1 MHILLIE
8 DEPKVGR
15 VISRAL
21 RENAYVVDIALTGLD
36 GLQLAAAHRYDAIL
50 LDVLLPGMSGIGV
63 CQRLRR
69 SGAQTPV
76 LMLTAQSLVEQRVEG
91 LDAGADDYLVKP
103 FAISEL
109 LARLRALL
117 RRGLSERS
125 TTTRYADLELDSRNR
140 RAKRG
145 ESAIALSGKEFLLLE
160 LLLTRAPNHVTRSEV
175 IEYVWG
181 LQFDRDSNLVEVYI
195 SRLRDKID
203 RDQPVRLIHTIRG
216 AGYRISLPE

>member
-145 ESAIALSGKEFLLLE
+145 GSAIALSGKEFLLLE

>member
-8 DEPKVGR
+8 DEPRVGR

-21 RENAYVVDIALTGLD
+21 RENAYVVDIALTGPD
-36 GLQLAAAHRYDAIL
+36 GLQLATAHRYDAIL

-69 SGAQTPV
+69 LGAHTPI

-125 TTTRYADLELDSRNR
+125 TTMSYADLELDSRKR
-140 RAKRG
+140 RAKRSG
-145 ESAIALSGKEFLLLE
+145 GAIALSAKEFLLLE

-216 AGYRISLPE
+216 AGYRIGLPE

>member
-8 DEPKVGR
+8 DEPKLGR
-15 VISRAL
+15 VVSRAL
-21 RENAYVVDIALTGLD
+21 SENAYVTDIASTGPG
-36 GLQLAAAHRYDAIL
+36 GLELATAYSYDAIL
-50 LDVLLPGMSGIGV
+50 LDVVLPGMTGIEV

-69 SGAQTPV
+69 LGRQTPIM
-76 LMLTAQSLVEQRVEG
+76 MLTARSMVEQKVEG

-117 RRGLSERS
+117 RRELSERRA
-125 TTTRYADLELDSRNR
+125 TLNYADLALDTRNR
-140 RAKRG
+140 RATRG
-145 ESAIALSGKEFLLLE
+145 GVAIALSVKEFLLLE
-160 LLLTRAPNHVTRSEV
+160 LLLTRAPDFVTRSEF

-203 RDQPVRLIHTIRG
+203 RDQPFRLIHTVRG
-216 AGYRISLPE
+216 AGYRIGLPE

>member
-1 MHILLIE
+1 MHVLLIE
-8 DEPKVGR
+8 DEPKIGR
-15 VISRAL
+15 IISRAL
-21 RENAYVVDIALTGLD
+21 RENAYVVDIALTGPD
-36 GLQLAAAHRYDAIL
+36 GLQLATACHYDAIL
-50 LDVLLPGMSGIGV
+50 LDVLLPGLNGIEV

-69 SGAQTPV
+69 LGLRTPV

-109 LARLRALL
+109 LARLRALV

-125 TTTRYADLELDSRNR
+125 TTMSYADLELDTRNR
-140 RAKRG
+140 CAKRSG
-145 ESAIALSGKEFLLLE
+145 SVIALSKKEFLLLE
-160 LLLTRAPNHVTRSEV
+160 LLLARAPNPVTRSEV

-203 RDQPVRLIHTIRG
+203 RDQPPRLIQTVRG
-216 AGYRISLPE
+216 AGYKIGLPE